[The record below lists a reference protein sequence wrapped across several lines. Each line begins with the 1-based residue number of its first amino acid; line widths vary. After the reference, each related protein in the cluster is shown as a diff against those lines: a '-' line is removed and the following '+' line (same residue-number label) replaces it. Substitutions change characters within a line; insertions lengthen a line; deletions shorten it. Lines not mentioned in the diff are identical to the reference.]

1 MNIKNSNRIVFFA
14 VSIALSSVSALQTN
28 AQNAV
33 LPPPNYF
40 TGSAALGLTVTRG
53 NSRTETLTADINAEH
68 KTNTYEVLLGADG
81 TYGRN
86 TGVISSDAIDGHGQY
101 NRFATDRLF
110 YGLKADAMADKV
122 ASIDYRVTLA
132 PLVGYYFI
140 KQTNMSLAG
149 EVGPGFVA
157 QKLGPHSAHGFA
169 TLRLAERFEYKFS
182 PTAKLWESCE
192 ILPQVDYF
200 KNYYVNFEIG
210 VEAALAKRWALRT
223 YLDDTYYNVPAR
235 GRLKNDAKLVT
246 ALAYKF

>member
-1 MNIKNSNRIVFFA
+1 MNIKNQNRIFVA
-14 VSIALSSVSALQTN
+14 TLSLALSLGSALQIE

-81 TYGRN
+81 TYGRD
-86 TGVISSDAIDGHGQY
+86 TGKISSDQIDGHGQY
-101 NRFATDRLF
+101 NRLLTDRWF
-110 YGLKADAMADKV
+110 YGLKADALADKV
-122 ASIDYRVTLA
+122 ASIDYRLTLA

-140 KQTNMSLAG
+140 KQTNMTLAG
-149 EVGPGFVA
+149 EVGPAFVA
-157 QKLGPHSAHGFA
+157 QKLGPHSPHGFA

-210 VEAALAKRWALRT
+210 VEAALSKRWALRA
-223 YLDDTYYNVPAR
+223 YLDDTYHNVPAP
-235 GRLKNDAKLVT
+235 GRQKNDAKLVT